1 MEENQNNKNC
11 YKIIEELGLNPLI
24 EHHEPILN
32 YETAE
37 KVDEE
42 LGWSGTESKT
52 LFLKGKSGKYYLF
65 ITLASERMDSKLLKR
80 HLNEKISLVSGD
92 EMIELTNMEP
102 GCMTAFGFDT
112 SIIESIVID
121 PLIFKEKELIC
132 AFGSST
138 MSMQIVPSDLEIIL
152 RHCYG
157 ENIIYL
163 EKEEL

>member
-1 MEENQNNKNC
+1 MKENQNNKNC
-11 YKIIEELGLNPLI
+11 YKIIEELGLHPLI
-24 EHHEPILN
+24 AHHDPILD

-42 LGWSGTESKT
+42 LGWNGAESKT

-65 ITLASERMDSKLLKR
+65 ITLASERMDSKLLKNQV
-80 HLNEKISLVSGD
+80 NEKVSMVSKD

-102 GCMTAFGFDT
+102 GCMTPFGFDI
-112 SIIESIVID
+112 SIIESVVID
-121 PLIFKEKELIC
+121 PIILNEKELIG

-138 MSMQIVPSDLEIIL
+138 MSMQISSNDFEKIL
-152 RHCYG
+152 KHCYG

-163 EKEEL
+163 EKEA